1 MEKWQQKKKQRQ
13 RKRVRY
19 EKQWEKETNR
29 LALVVKSFD
38 ILGFSLT
45 SFPSPLLCPDDPW
58 KEVGELFDEEF
69 NEEGAGVDVP
79 SGLEESLP
87 VLAEEEADTEAID
100 ELLLEVKE
108 EDDDASVFSLLLL
121 LFWSDCRRSSLMLMD
136 RMTCQWI
143 HWMIT
148 VVLQQKKTQRM
159 TQKETKKK
167 GNRWTDTGEA

>member
-1 MEKWQQKKKQRQ
+1 M
-13 RKRVRY
+13 
-19 EKQWEKETNR
+19 
-29 LALVVKSFD
+29 ALVVKSFD
-38 ILGFSLT
+38 ILGFNLT

-69 NEEGAGVDVP
+69 NEEEAGVDVP

-121 LFWSDCRRSSLMLMD
+121 LF
-136 RMTCQWI
+136 
-143 HWMIT
+143 
-148 VVLQQKKTQRM
+148 
-159 TQKETKKK
+159 
-167 GNRWTDTGEA
+167 